1 MEEMGKEIHF
11 NYVPG
16 PFSPPQKLTYLKT
29 SRVRFMEILEQANN
43 WAVKASIGIQTQVQ
57 LLYAN
62 LAASA
67 LAVFLESQR

>member
-1 MEEMGKEIHF
+1 
-11 NYVPG
+11 
-16 PFSPPQKLTYLKT
+16 
-29 SRVRFMEILEQANN
+29 MEILEQANN
-43 WAVKASIGIQTQVQ
+43 WTVKASVGIQTQVQ